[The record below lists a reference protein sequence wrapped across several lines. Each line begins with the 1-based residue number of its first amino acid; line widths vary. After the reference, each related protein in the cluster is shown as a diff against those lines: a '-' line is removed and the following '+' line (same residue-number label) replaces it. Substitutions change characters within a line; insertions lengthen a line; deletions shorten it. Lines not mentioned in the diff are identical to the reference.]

1 MSKYGLSMLVTSDPG
16 LQKYLQSVL
25 SKLSGSESLPMA
37 DNLEWLLQ
45 GKVQRLV
52 LVITSLES
60 QKVLER
66 WNFDI
71 VTDMGAVKNP
81 EFIFPPSSDF

>member
-1 MSKYGLSMLVTSDPG
+1 MLVTSDPG

-81 EFIFPPSSDF
+81 EFTFPPSSDF